1 MIIFS
6 YKAYLVKV
14 MPKGEEG
21 GQKSRKIDDVFYE
34 YRQIATAFERLEESP
49 TECYKIDLQR
59 GQK

>member
-14 MPKGEEG
+14 MTKGEGG

-34 YRQIATAFERLEESP
+34 WSICIQINNEM
-49 TECYKIDLQR
+49 
-59 GQK
+59 